1 MKQTVNFAMFRDA
14 FKDMGRINQ
23 FSYEALEIL
32 FDHFEESEQ
41 DMDTE
46 IELDVIAICCKYT
59 ESDAFEVIQSY
70 GLDISHVDVDHNE
83 QLQILARE
91 YLDQEGVLI
100 GETPDGSFV
109 YRQF

>member
-1 MKQTVNFAMFRDA
+1 MKQTVNLYQFRNE
-14 FKDMGRINQ
+14 FKQMHRSEQ
-23 FSYEALEIL
+23 FSYEGLEIL
-32 FDHFEESEQ
+32 FDYLESCEADTGEEY
-41 DMDTE
+41 
-46 IELDVIAICCKYT
+46 ELDVIAICCEFS

-70 GLDISHVDVDHNE
+70 GLDMSLVDVDHNE